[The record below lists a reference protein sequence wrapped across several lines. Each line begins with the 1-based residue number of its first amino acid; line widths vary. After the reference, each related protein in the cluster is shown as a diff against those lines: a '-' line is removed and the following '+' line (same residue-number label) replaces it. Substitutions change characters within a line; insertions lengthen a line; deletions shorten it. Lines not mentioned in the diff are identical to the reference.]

1 MTKGL
6 RREGK
11 GRGLKN
17 LLILTMDFS
26 KFPRKQGVSILKA
39 IHFTHLCRGVYQFTA
54 TINAETYER
63 VSSTTQRLRPAAW
76 AIVKKGEEDK
86 VS

>member
-1 MTKGL
+1 M
-6 RREGK
+6 
-11 GRGLKN
+11 
-17 LLILTMDFS
+17 
-26 KFPRKQGVSILKA
+26 
-39 IHFTHLCRGVYQFTA
+39 YQFTA

-63 VSSTTQRLRPAAW
+63 VTTDTQRLRPAAW